1 MRRKVKMMFPLFI
14 LCGLILFGG
23 CAKKIST
30 VKSEA
35 QETPATSITKE
46 EKALTKEVKEGITE
60 EQSGKITETR
70 QPTTTGMPSMQE
82 EQVTTPPE
90 PQELAM
96 VETREPEIKPREV
109 AKEIGLQDVFF
120 DFDRAVIKEDSR
132 DVLQSNADWLSKN
145 HGIKVQIEGH
155 ADERGTTEYNLALG
169 ENRAQAVKR
178 YLVSLGIEPQRI
190 SIISYGEE
198 KPFCNESNE
207 ECWQQN
213 RRGHFMIRVR

>member
-1 MRRKVKMMFPLFI
+1 MRRNVQMMFPLFI
-14 LCGLILFGG
+14 LALILFGG

-46 EKALTKEVKEGITE
+46 EKALAKEVKEGIAE
-60 EQSGKITETR
+60 EQSGKMTETP
-70 QPTTTGMPSMQE
+70 QPTTTDMPSMQE
-82 EQVTTPPE
+82 EQVTAPPE

-96 VETREPEIKPREV
+96 VETQEPEIKPREV

-120 DFDRAVIKEDSR
+120 DFDRAVIREDSR
-132 DVLQSNADWLSKN
+132 GVLQSNADWLSMHN
-145 HGIKVQIEGH
+145 DARIKIEGH

-169 ENRAQAVKR
+169 ENRAQAVKK

-198 KPFCNESNE
+198 KPFCNESSE

-213 RRGHFMIRVR
+213 RRGHLVLK